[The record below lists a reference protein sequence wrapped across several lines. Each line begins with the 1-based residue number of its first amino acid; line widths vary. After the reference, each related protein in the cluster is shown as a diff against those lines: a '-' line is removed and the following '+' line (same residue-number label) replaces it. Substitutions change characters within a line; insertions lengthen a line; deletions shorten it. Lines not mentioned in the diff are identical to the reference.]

1 MRGAAAALALATI
14 AARAWALSGAEIYAQ
29 ACAAC
34 HGADGRGAPG
44 GSRITV
50 PLPDFTD
57 CTVSTAETTAN
68 WAGLV
73 RHGGP
78 FLGLSDQMPAFGD
91 ALGDAEI
98 AAVVAYLRG
107 FCAEPRYPIGDLN
120 YRRPVFVEKAFPEDE
135 AVLNGEIESSRHAR
149 GYTSELELETR
160 VGPRGQIAA
169 SLPAG
174 AVDPN
179 GAPLR
184 AGVGDLALSYR
195 HVLLAA
201 PRQASLVSAGVEL
214 GLATGNRRHGLG
226 AGTTVVAPQ
235 LLSGHAL
242 GPLVVQ
248 TQVRAELPADPARA
262 DRRMLYRVA
271 LQLPLGPYKK
281 CPCRR
286 SSSSSRTP
294 STPPR
299 TPPRSSP
306 RPSTSRSAA
315 AATSRSAPASRSRS
329 RARGRS
335 TGGSARSSSGST
347 ATGPSGRGE
356 RRARELTS
364 RGAAGMRAR
373 S

>member
-98 AAVVAYLRG
+98 AAVLGYLRG

-135 AVLNGEIESSRHAR
+135 AVLGGEIESSRHAR
-149 GYTSELELETR
+149 GYTSDLELETR
-160 VGPRGQIAA
+160 V
-169 SLPAG
+169 
-174 AVDPN
+174 
-179 GAPLR
+179 
-184 AGVGDLALSYR
+184 
-195 HVLLAA
+195 
-201 PRQASLVSAGVEL
+201 
-214 GLATGNRRHGLG
+214 
-226 AGTTVVAPQ
+226 
-235 LLSGHAL
+235 

-281 CPCRR
+281 
-286 SSSSSRTP
+286 
-294 STPPR
+294 
-299 TPPRSSP
+299 SP
-306 RPSTSRSAA
+306 VPALELEQSHALDASVH
-315 AATSRSAPASRSRS
+315 AATLLAPTLYLPLSR
-329 RARGRS
+329 RGHVALGAGVAIPIAGTRPFAWRL
-335 TGGSARSSSGST
+335 GAFLLWEYRD
-347 ATGPSGRGE
+347 GPLW
-356 RRARELTS
+356 AW
-364 RGAAGMRAR
+364 
-373 S
+373 

>member
-50 PLPDFTD
+50 PLPDFAD

-98 AAVVAYLRG
+98 AAVLAYLRG

-135 AVLNGEIESSRHAR
+135 AVLGGEIESSRHAR
-149 GYTSELELETR
+149 GYTSDLELETR

-169 SLPAG
+169 SLPVG

-201 PRQASLVSAGVEL
+201 PREASLVSAGVEL

-281 CPCRR
+281 CPVPALELEQ
-286 SSSSSRTP
+286 SHALDA
-294 STPPR
+294 
-299 TPPRSSP
+299 
-306 RPSTSRSAA
+306 SAH
-315 AATSRSAPASRSRS
+315 AATLLAPTLYLPLSR
-329 RARGRS
+329 RGHVALGAGVEIPVAGTRPFDWRLG
-335 TGGSARSSSGST
+335 TFLLWEYRD
-347 ATGPSGRGE
+347 GPFW
-356 RRARELTS
+356 AW
-364 RGAAGMRAR
+364 
-373 S
+373 